1 MVHQRKKEL
10 RARIQRQRDGLSLAE
25 REELSRRV
33 ADNLWALPEFQAA
46 VTIFF
51 FVSFRSEVSTEPM
64 IRRAIAE
71 GKRVCLPYTY
81 PETKAMVASHII
93 DFDAELR
100 LGNYDILE
108 PAEEFVR
115 PVEPVEIDLII
126 TPGVAFD
133 ERGGRLGYGGGY
145 YDRFF
150 AQRRKGC
157 PLVALAFEMQLV
169 DEVPRSE
176 HDQLVDKVVTEERVI
191 DCAGAA
197 RMM

>member
-1 MVHQRKKEL
+1 MVKQLKKEL
-10 RARIQRQRDGLSLAE
+10 RARIQASRDALSQAE

-33 ADNLWALPEFQAA
+33 GDNLWAVPEFQAA
-46 VTIFF
+46 HTIFF
-51 FVSFRSEVSTEPM
+51 FISFRSEVSTEPM

-81 PETKAMVASHII
+81 PETKAMVASQVL

-108 PAEEFVR
+108 PAEEFIR
-115 PVEPVEIDLII
+115 PVEPAGIDLII

-133 ERGGRLGYGGGY
+133 LGGGRCGYGGGY

-150 AQRRKGC
+150 NQRKADC
-157 PLVALAFEMQLV
+157 PLVALAFELQIV
-169 DEVPRSE
+169 DAVPRGE
-176 HDQLVDKVVTEERVI
+176 HDELVDKVVTEERVI

-197 RMM
+197 ERA